1 MPRLS
6 DASTVGSAGPTPRSS
21 ANLTGVA
28 VITAP
33 AEIPGARGAGRDSL
47 DSTKSEFSKSWERQR
62 DLTRDRLQERL
73 YRHDSRHILGGRKR
87 HASTRGG
94 DGNTSMN

>member
-1 MPRLS
+1 MVCWVICC
-6 DASTVGSAGPTPRSS
+6 STAGPRPLTGALLRDVTLAS

-73 YRHDSRHILGGRKR
+73 Y
-87 HASTRGG
+87 
-94 DGNTSMN
+94 

>member
-28 VITAP
+28 VTGITAP

-73 YRHDSRHILGGRKR
+73 Y
-87 HASTRGG
+87 
-94 DGNTSMN
+94 

>member
-6 DASTVGSAGPTPRSS
+6 DASTVGSAGPIPRSS
-21 ANLTGVA
+21 ANLTGAA

-73 YRHDSRHILGGRKR
+73 Y
-87 HASTRGG
+87 
-94 DGNTSMN
+94 